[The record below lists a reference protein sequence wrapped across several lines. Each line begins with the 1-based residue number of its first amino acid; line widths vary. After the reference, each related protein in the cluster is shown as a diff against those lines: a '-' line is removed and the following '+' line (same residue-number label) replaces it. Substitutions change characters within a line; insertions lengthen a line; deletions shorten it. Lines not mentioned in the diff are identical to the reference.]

1 MPRDRLGVALLLPR
15 DVAGEV
21 DGLRRALGDGTLGR
35 IPPHLTLVPP
45 VNVPSE
51 RLGDALALLR
61 AAGATVADAAPL
73 RLRLGPLMSF
83 LPVNPVAY
91 LAVGGDVDVLGVLR
105 DRVFRPPLWRT
116 LTHAFVPHVT
126 VADDL
131 PPQRLEAA
139 VSALADFRLDVSFGR
154 VHLLRE
160 GPGRVW
166 QPIAD
171 APFAT
176 PAVVSRGGL
185 PLELTIS
192 GRLDV
197 QAWRLVDEVREGGA
211 LPGGLLVAG
220 GPPAPGEGEAGR
232 PQGAGAGAGERL
244 AVTARRDS
252 AVVGALAGRLLGPV
266 AWLDVVAVVPGAR
279 QQGIGRHLLR
289 AAEGIAR
296 RSGCAYMAAMLA
308 EGDVRG
314 SGAEPAAVTA
324 LLEGAGW
331 APAAGAEGARVV
343 GRQLWWRALRRA

>member
-21 DGLRRALGDGTLGR
+21 DGLRRALGDGTFRR

-61 AAGATVADAAPL
+61 AAGAAVAHAAPL

-91 LAVGGDVDVLGVLR
+91 LAVGGDVDVLDVLR

-126 VADDL
+126 VADEL
-131 PPQRLEAA
+131 APQRIEAA
-139 VSALADFRLDVSFGR
+139 VSALADFRLDVSVGR

-197 QAWRLVDEVREGGA
+197 QAWRLVDEVREGDS

-220 GPPAPGEGEAGR
+220 GPRAPGEGDAGR
-232 PQGAGAGAGERL
+232 SPGAGDRL
-244 AVTARRDS
+244 AVTARRDGT
-252 AVVGALAGRLLGPV
+252 VVGALAGRLLGPV
-266 AWLDVVAVVPGAR
+266 AWLDVVAVAPGAR

-296 RSGCAYMAAMLA
+296 RSGCAYMAATLA
-308 EGDVRG
+308 GDVRAP
-314 SGAEPAAVTA
+314 GADPAAVTA

-331 APAAGAEGARVV
+331 GPAARADAARVE
-343 GRQLWWRALRRA
+343 GTQLWWRALRRA